1 MSESLFD
8 QSVLAPKIRNK
19 AASFSPM
26 SEVKD
31 ELDWNG
37 LRGHL
42 TCPWIVLLYRPGK
55 NDLWLSGEKSVTRAI
70 KKEFFFPLHGNVKA
84 SEARGV
90 IKRLELGLAIEARVI
105 LAK

>member
-1 MSESLFD
+1 M
-8 QSVLAPKIRNK
+8 
-19 AASFSPM
+19 
-26 SEVKD
+26 
-31 ELDWNG
+31 DWNG

-55 NDLWLSGEKSVTRAI
+55 NDLWLSGEESATPA
-70 KKEFFFPLHGNVKA
+70 KKEFFFPLRGNVKA
-84 SEARGV
+84 LEARGV